1 MSAYIIREKA
11 LEDINNIWIYTA
23 KNWSV
28 EQADRYYN
36 LIYDEIEY
44 IVSNFEMARDFGK
57 IRKSYRFSKVK
68 SHLIFF
74 KKDKNNEIEVVRVLH
89 ERMDIASKL
98 LEQTGSNPPL

>member
-1 MSAYIIREKA
+1 MSAYIINEKA

-23 KNWSV
+23 ENWSV

-36 LIYDEIEY
+36 LIFDEIEY
-44 IVSNFEMARDFGK
+44 IVGNFEMARDFGK
-57 IRKSYRFSKVK
+57 IRKSYRYSKVK

-89 ERMDIASKL
+89 ERMDIASRL
-98 LEQTGSNPPL
+98 LE

>member
-1 MSAYIIREKA
+1 MSEYIINEKA

-23 KNWSV
+23 ENWSV
-28 EQADRYYN
+28 EQANRYYN

-44 IVSNFEMARDFGK
+44 IIGNFEMARDFGK
-57 IRKSYRFSKVK
+57 IRESYRYSKVK

-89 ERMDIASKL
+89 ERMDIENRLA
-98 LEQTGSNPPL
+98 E